1 MKMRIEGT
9 FLRSAVARRVFLLF
23 VLSAFVPAAMLAALS
38 YGHVRGVVSDYA
50 QRQLAQAGSAYASA
64 LYDRLLGAH
73 FLLNAN
79 AAQIRSGHEAVNANQ
94 FALQRVFRRT
104 FLIAH
109 DKAALQ
115 FGPPHLAGDPPR
127 VDPGAASHLAKG
139 EVALLPSQPGPS
151 MAYPWLAVAI
161 DPSHATAGVIVAELD
176 PFFLWGDPDEISYQT
191 NICVLSKGGVALYC
205 SSDKVGAIAATVVSE
220 GAAGHAPGAM
230 GTLSAT
236 SELFL
241 KAKFGAPDWTVVASR
256 PGGLAI
262 DSLTQLAQTYLAV
275 TLLTLLLVALLSV
288 VQIRRTLVPLERLI
302 EGTQRIAREE
312 FDQPVAV
319 ERDDE
324 FGQLAH
330 SLNSMAGRL
339 GHQIGA
345 LRALS
350 EIDQEILSQLDIAHV
365 IARVQ
370 ARLLK
375 IIPKAVIGVV
385 VFDHLAPDSGTA
397 YVRRQGETQ
406 TAPVQVSI
414 EAGHRSSC
422 ARHPEGMWLDVAGP
436 DVPGFVSM
444 QAGDGATSC
453 FLIPIFWRNE
463 VRGALGISVVNQQEV
478 SDEVIEQASDLGKRI
493 GVAFAAY
500 AREAQLVFRAHH
512 DDLTGLPNRALLSE
526 RLHQELAHARRNDA
540 HLALLFLDLDRFK
553 GVNDALGHAGGDQLL
568 RVVAER
574 LSSSIR
580 ECDTVARLGGD
591 EFVVLLNG
599 LQNPPQ
605 AAKLAEQILTLLSH
619 PFQISGTECFIGTS
633 IGLAIYPADGAT
645 AEELLKH
652 ADIAMY
658 RAKAAGR
665 GRFVF
670 FEESMNIAQRDR
682 AVMEHEL
689 HLAYERNQFSV
700 YYQPRIA
707 LHDGRFLGAEA
718 LLRWQ
723 HPELGWVS
731 PAQFI
736 PLAED
741 VGLIDKIGPWVLR
754 HVCAQLAVWQGAGY
768 AVGSVSVNVS
778 GRQFKSTNLVAQVQ
792 HALESTGL
800 APHTLELEVTEGVL
814 IDDVESVIDVLA
826 RLKQINVSV
835 ALDDFGTGYSSM
847 AYLRRLPIDVLKID
861 QSFVRDLTEDEGA
874 RSIVQAIIA
883 MAHALHKTVV
893 AEGVETLA
901 QAELL
906 RAWGC
911 DEVQGYYF
919 SRPVPAAALEALMT
933 RTMDASGI
941 SSEASIACSPSAS
954 ASPA

>member
-1 MKMRIEGT
+1 MTMRIEGM
-9 FLRSAVARRVFLLF
+9 FLRSAVARRVFFLF

-50 QRQLAQAGSAYASA
+50 QRQLAQTGSAYASA

-73 FLLNAN
+73 FVLNAN

-94 FALQRVFRRT
+94 FALQRVIRRT
-104 FLIAH
+104 FLVAH

-115 FGPPHLAGDPPR
+115 FGPPLAGEPPR
-127 VDPGAASHLAKG
+127 IDPRAASQLAKG
-139 EVALLPSQPGPS
+139 EVALLQPQPGPS
-151 MAYPWLAVAI
+151 MGYPWLAVAI
-161 DPSHATAGVIVAELD
+161 DSTHAAGGVLVAELD
-176 PFFLWGDPDEISYQT
+176 PAYLWGDREEISFQT
-191 NICVLSKGGVALYC
+191 NICVLSEGAAVLYC
-205 SSDKVGAIAATVVSE
+205 SNDKVGLTAATVTLR
-220 GAAGHAPGAM
+220 GADDPGRTD
-230 GTLSAT
+230 GSLSAT
-236 SELFL
+236 SGLFL
-241 KAKFGAPDWTVVASR
+241 KVKFGAPEWTVVASR

-262 DSLTQLAQTYLAV
+262 ASLTQLAQTYLAV

-312 FDQPVAV
+312 FDQPVTV

-324 FGQLAH
+324 FGQLAR

-350 EIDQEILSQLDIAHV
+350 EIDQEILSHLDIAHI

-370 ARLLK
+370 ARLLE
-375 IIPKAVIGVV
+375 IFPKAVIGVI
-385 VFDHLAPDSGTA
+385 VFDHLAQDSGTA
-397 YVRRQGETQ
+397 YMRRQVEAQ
-406 TAPVQVSI
+406 TGPVQVPI
-414 EAGHRSSC
+414 ETRHKFNC
-422 ARHPEGMWLDVAGP
+422 ARHPDGMWLDVAGP
-436 DVPGFVSM
+436 DVPSFVSM
-444 QAGDGATSC
+444 QAGYGATSC

-463 VRGALGISVVNQQEV
+463 VRGALGIGVVNQQEA
-478 SDEVIEQASDLGKRI
+478 SDELIEQARDLGKRI

-526 RLHQELAHARRNDA
+526 RLQQELAHARRNGA
-540 HLALLFLDLDRFK
+540 QLALLFLDLDRFK

-568 RVVAER
+568 RVVADR
-574 LSSSIR
+574 LSACVR

-591 EFVVLLNG
+591 EFVVLLTG

-605 AAKLAEQILTLLSH
+605 AAKLAGQILTLLSH

-633 IGLAIYPADGAT
+633 IGLAMYPADGTT
-645 AEELLKH
+645 AEALLKH

-670 FEESMNIAQRDR
+670 FEESMNVEQRER
-682 AVMEHEL
+682 ALMEREL
-689 HLAYERNQFSV
+689 HLAIARNQLSV
-700 YYQPRIA
+700 VYQPRIA

-718 LLRWQ
+718 LLRWH

-731 PAQFI
+731 PAKFI

-741 VGLIDKIGPWVLR
+741 VGLIDEIGPWVLR

-768 AVGSVSVNVS
+768 VVGSVSVNVS
-778 GRQFKSTNLVAQVQ
+778 GRQFKSNNLVAQVQ
-792 HALESTGL
+792 QALESTGL
-800 APHTLELEVTEGVL
+800 SRHTLELEVTEGVL
-814 IDDVESVIDVLA
+814 IDDVESVIDVLD
-826 RLKQINVSV
+826 RLRQISVSV

-861 QSFVRDLTEDEGA
+861 QSFVQDLTQDEGA

-901 QAELL
+901 QANLL

-911 DEVQGYYF
+911 DEAQGYYF
-919 SRPVPAAALEALMT
+919 SRPVSAAALEAVMT
-933 RTMDASGI
+933 KTLLPP
-941 SSEASIACSPSAS
+941 EETSAIVKT
-954 ASPA
+954 